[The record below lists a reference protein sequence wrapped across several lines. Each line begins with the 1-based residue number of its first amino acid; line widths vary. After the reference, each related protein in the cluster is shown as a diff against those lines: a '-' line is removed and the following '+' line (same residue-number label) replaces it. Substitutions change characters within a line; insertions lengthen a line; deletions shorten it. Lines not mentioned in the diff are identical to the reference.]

1 MNKDLPVGIVMVL
14 LSALFALDLR
24 TVKNPDIIQNQVG
37 VTLFPWLMLGALAL
51 LGFLLII
58 FSLRKMKQRAGSAE
72 QKPMD
77 WGRFRSTYAVPSLM
91 FVMLTAYIFLTP
103 LIGFYTMSLLFFVSL
118 GLLLGG
124 FNKRNMLTV
133 GIGSIATVLSVY
145 LIFQVMLQVWMP
157 QGLLF

>member
-1 MNKDLPVGIVMVL
+1 MKKDLLLGIGMML
-14 LSALFALDLR
+14 LALLFALDLR
-24 TVKNPDIIQNQVG
+24 TVKNPEIIQNQVG

-51 LGFLLII
+51 LGLLLVV
-58 FSLRKMKQRAGSAE
+58 FSLVKMKGPRGQAG
-72 QKPMD
+72 KTTTD

-91 FVMLTAYIFLTP
+91 FAILTAYIFLTP
-103 LIGFYTMSLLFFVSL
+103 VIGFYVMSLLFFVGL

-124 FNKRNMLTV
+124 FNRRNVITTC
-133 GIGSIATVLSVY
+133 IGSVTTVLSVY

>member
-1 MNKDLPVGIVMVL
+1 MKKDLLIGIGMVL
-14 LSALFALDLR
+14 LSFLFALDLR
-24 TVKNPDIIQNQVG
+24 TVKNPEIIQNQVG

-51 LGFLLII
+51 LGVLLIV
-58 FSLRKMKQRAGSAE
+58 FSLVKMKRPGRQSD
-72 QKPMD
+72 QPTTD

-91 FVMLTAYIFLTP
+91 FAILTAYIFLTP
-103 LIGFYTMSLLFFVSL
+103 VIGFYAMSLLFFLGL

-124 FNKRNMLTV
+124 FNRRNVITTC
-133 GIGSIATVLSVY
+133 IGSIATVLSVY